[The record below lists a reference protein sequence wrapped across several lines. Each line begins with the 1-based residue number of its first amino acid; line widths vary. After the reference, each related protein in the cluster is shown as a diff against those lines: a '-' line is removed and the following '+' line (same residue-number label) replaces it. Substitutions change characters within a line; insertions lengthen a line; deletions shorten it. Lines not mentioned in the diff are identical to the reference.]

1 MDVIR
6 TIALIGTT
14 LMAGIFAVALAFG
27 GLGGPLVS
35 SKVPDVEAVAE
46 ATPTHRATI
55 PPIDAVAPA
64 ETETATF
71 ALG

>member
-1 MDVIR
+1 MDVIG
-6 TIALIGTT
+6 TAVVIGTI
-14 LMAGIFAVALAFG
+14 LAAGTFAAVVAFG
-27 GLGGPLVS
+27 GLSAPFVS
-35 SKVPDVEAVAE
+35 SKVPEAEAVAE

-55 PPIDAVAPA
+55 PPIDAAAPA

>member
-6 TIALIGTT
+6 TATLIGM
-14 LMAGIFAVALAFG
+14 LLVAGTFTAVLAFSN
-27 GLGGPLVS
+27 LGGPFVS
-35 SKVPDVEAVAE
+35 SKVPEAEAVAE

-55 PPIDAVAPA
+55 PPIDAAAPA